1 MADDAQSEFEATAAA
16 TPEHEKLKPFEGT
29 FRAEVRIWMGP
40 GDPMK
45 STGTMVN
52 EFDLGGRFL
61 RQTYTGDPSEVP
73 FPSFE
78 GRGYL
83 GYNNVSKLF
92 EGFWIDNA
100 STMMQIETGELDA
113 AGRVWTMT
121 GEMANPQ
128 SGASMTKRSVM
139 TVRDAN
145 HHSMEMFFDAGEGE
159 VKSMEI
165 LYERSS

>member
-1 MADDAQSEFEATAAA
+1 MEDVERNEFEAMAAA
-16 TPEHEKLKPFEGT
+16 TPEHEKLRPLEGT

-40 GDPMK
+40 GDPMT

-61 RQTYTGDPSEVP
+61 RQTYTGDPSDGP

-78 GRGYL
+78 GRGYF
-83 GYNNVSKLF
+83 GYNNVSKVF

-100 STMMQIETGELDA
+100 STLMQIETGKVDA
-113 AGRVWTMT
+113 SGKVWTMT
-121 GEMANPQ
+121 GEMPNPQ
-128 SGASMTKRSVM
+128 TGGRMTKRSLT
-139 TVRDAN
+139 TVEDED
-145 HHSMEMFFDAGEGE
+145 HHSMEMFFDTGEGE